1 MVHSF
6 RKGKRG
12 IASAAV
18 AMSLAATVVGVGT
31 AAFSGAAAATTDA
44 SSSSGPIVVG
54 GVDAGFNFPG
64 TATGFQAG
72 IYRFNKAGG
81 IDGRKIKF
89 LGVQDD
95 QDSPAS
101 ETTDVQQLVQSDHVF
116 AVTPFADDVA
126 SSQLTTF
133 LGQNTTPVL
142 GYGVEQAFCENKWAI
157 SIIGCQQS
165 FQGWETTSSIRQII
179 QASKKPGSQ
188 LKVAMEG
195 YDSPPAVTVSQTL
208 GEVWTSLGAKVVINQ
223 NNIPVTGAQSQA
235 PFVQAILATDPNIVF
250 EVTGSSAGIALA
262 AALHAAGYTG
272 IIYNGAT
279 YEPSAVATQPSVA
292 AALKGVYTT
301 NLLPTEYDGTAAVKQ
316 ELKDL
321 KSIGAAPDIEIGTDI
336 GYWSAQLFIQLL
348 QATKARGVAVT
359 PSNVAATVAKGIT
372 IKPTLAGGNGP
383 LSWPTLSDQ
392 PQPCTSTVYG
402 AGATYKLF
410 QKFTCYPNKKVAT
423 SA

>member
-1 MVHSF
+1 MHFVHSF

-12 IASAAV
+12 IASAAM
-18 AMSLAATVVGVGT
+18 AMSLAGTVVGVGA
-31 AAFSGAAAATTDA
+31 AAFSGTAAATTDA
-44 SSSSGPIVVG
+44 TSASGPIVVG

-81 IDGRKIKF
+81 LGGRKIKF

-133 LGQNTTPVL
+133 LGQNTTPVI

-195 YDSPPAVTVSQTL
+195 YDSAPAVTVSQTL
-208 GEVWTSLGAKVVINQ
+208 GEVWTSLGQHPRDRRAEPGTVRPGHPGHRSQHRLRGHGIGRRDRPRRRPPRRGLHGHHLQRSDLRAVGGGHPAIGGG
-223 NNIPVTGAQSQA
+223 GAQGRLHHE
-235 PFVQAILATDPNIVF
+235 P
-250 EVTGSSAGIALA
+250 A
-262 AALHAAGYTG
+262 ADRIRRHPGR
-272 IIYNGAT
+272 
-279 YEPSAVATQPSVA
+279 Q
-292 AALKGVYTT
+292 
-301 NLLPTEYDGTAAVKQ
+301 
-316 ELKDL
+316 
-321 KSIGAAPDIEIGTDI
+321 
-336 GYWSAQLFIQLL
+336 
-348 QATKARGVAVT
+348 
-359 PSNVAATVAKGIT
+359 
-372 IKPTLAGGNGP
+372 
-383 LSWPTLSDQ
+383 
-392 PQPCTSTVYG
+392 
-402 AGATYKLF
+402 AGAEGSEVDRRR
-410 QKFTCYPNKKVAT
+410 P
-423 SA
+423 